1 MALQAERARPAQKQ
15 VVTDAEVAAYERD
28 GFVLPEQGLAP
39 EDTVEMVDGCED
51 VFRNTENWQNL
62 LRMPHIPKRPGQD
75 EGVTGGERLFQIAIH
90 PTIIE
95 AARRLVGPDLI
106 MWGGEIF
113 AKPPGVG
120 KATPWHQDCYNPAI
134 KPAPGRERA
143 RSAMIWIAIDPC
155 DEENGCL
162 RFIPGSGRDG
172 KVEHI
177 LDDGRDA
184 LLSFEADT
192 QKFDVDASVPAI
204 RRPGQFSAHDLY
216 CVHGARPNTS
226 NRRRGGLTFHY
237 MNAEDVYDRSF
248 GDAVAS
254 GPGRKP
260 APLATRPIWLVLGEN
275 KNPVNDF
282 KVGHQNLCDLDD
294 AAEEMRHRLNV
305 LHS

>member
-1 MALQAERARPAQKQ
+1 MTMHAERTRPAVKP
-15 VVTDAEVAAYERD
+15 VVTDAEVASYLND
-28 GFVLPEQGLAP
+28 GFVLPEQGLPAA
-39 EDTVEMVDGCED
+39 DTAEMVAACEE
-51 VFRNTENWQNL
+51 VFRTNANWQNL
-62 LRMPHIPKRPGQD
+62 LRMPHIPKRPDQE
-75 EGVTGGERLFQIAIH
+75 EGVQGGEHLFKFAIH

-95 AARRLVGPDLI
+95 AARRLVGENLI

-134 KPAPGRERA
+134 KPGPGRERA
-143 RSAMIWIAIDPC
+143 RSAMIWIAIDQC

-162 RFIPGSGRDG
+162 RFIPGSGRAG

-177 LDDGRDA
+177 RDEKSDA

-192 QKFDVDASVPAI
+192 QKFDVNASVPAV

-216 CVHGARPNTS
+216 CVHGAQPNNS
-226 NRRRGGLTFHY
+226 NRRRAGLTFHY

-254 GPGRKP
+254 GQGRKP
-260 APLATRPIWLVLGEN
+260 APLATRPIWMVLGEN
-275 KNPVNDF
+275 INPVNDF
-282 KVGHQNLCDLDD
+282 KVGHQNLEDLDEM
-294 AAEEMRHRLNV
+294 AEDMRKRLNA
-305 LHS
+305 LYS